1 MKRMIINDC
10 NVVCNGWHYY
20 ITSLDV
26 KTKETQTNKS
36 STDIGKNDDSNCL

>member
-1 MKRMIINDC
+1 MIIFDC
-10 NVVCNGWHYY
+10 NVVCNGWYYY